1 MQAKRNDTAM
11 MEPEFDSNL
20 NTLYRQLWEE
30 MPSIFK
36 FTPSKAVLWVLTV
49 VTLFVTSGVLFMVAF
64 IRNGEELAEDP
75 AALARNP
82 GAYIEGDGFISNLFL
97 MLGATIILLIAL
109 FMLGVI
115 VMARNKEREVYARAN
130 ILAVSL
136 DQRTKEKRLAEFY
149 ETYDEYEK
157 IKKEELEKSNAKVT
171 FCPECGFVI
180 PPGADM
186 CPTCGYFSI
195 TPEETPSEPDL

>member
-1 MQAKRNDTAM
+1 M

-20 NTLYRQLWEE
+20 NTLFNQMWEE
-30 MPSIFK
+30 MPAIFK
-36 FTPSKAVLWVLTV
+36 FTPVKAVLWVMTI
-49 VTLFVTSGVLFMVAF
+49 VTLFATSAVFYMVASM
-64 IRNGEELAEDP
+64 RNGEVLAEDP
-75 AALARNP
+75 AALARDP
-82 GAYIEGDGFISNLFL
+82 GAFLESDSIVSNYFL
-97 MLGATIILLIAL
+97 MFGAAIIFLMGL

-115 VMARNKEREVYARAN
+115 IMARNKEREIYARAN

-136 DQRTKEKRLAEFY
+136 DQRTKEKRFAEY
-149 ETYDEYEK
+149 LETYDEYENL
-157 IKKEELEKSNAKVT
+157 KKEELGQMNAKVV

-195 TPEETPSEPDL
+195 TPDSPESDPSEPES